1 MFYNLKI
8 PEMQYLKFIILFMLP
23 IISINAQED
32 PYLWLEEVEA
42 EKSLEW
48 VKKQNAETFAV
59 LEKQKGYKA
68 IFDRS
73 LEIYNSDDIIIAP
86 YFIGEYLYNF
96 RQDKD
101 HIRGM
106 WRRAPKTEYGKED
119 IDWDILIDLDDLSEK
134 DGIKWVYKGAT
145 PLYPK
150 NEKFLVYLSPGGT
163 DASIIKEFDVSTKS
177 FVEDGFVL
185 PESKGSASWKDE
197 DHLYVSRDFGENSM
211 SSSGYPREVR
221 IWERGTPLSDA
232 KQIYQIP
239 EDYMSL
245 SASKDLKKKNA
256 RTYIYVYKNF
266 YEKEA
271 YILND
276 DESVTLL
283 PVQKDADVFEATEG
297 QAVIMLKSDWEINGK
312 SYRQGSVLTTNIDAL
327 ISGKFELQEMFVP
340 QEKMSLSG
348 LETTKN
354 RVVLTLL
361 NNIISELYVYEY
373 KGGKWQ
379 KQKVK
384 APEMGTISAMVPDDD
399 LDEFYFYYTN
409 FLERSTLYKADAL
422 TLEFSPVKSLEN
434 HFDTDKL
441 VVEQKEVASK
451 DGTMVPYFLV
461 RKKDIPY
468 DGSNPTLLYAYGG
481 FEISLEPSY
490 SGINGTSWLEKGGV
504 YVLANIRGGG
514 EFGPKWHQAGL
525 KEKRQNVYNDF
536 HSVAE
541 DLIRQKITSPEHLGI
556 RGGSNGG
563 LLMGVAFT
571 QRPELYKAVV
581 CQVPLL
587 DMKRY
592 NKLLAGASWMGEY
605 GNPDIPEEWEYISKY
620 SPYQNLK
627 KKADYPDVYFTTSTK
642 DDRVHPAHARKM
654 VARMQEFGHKV
665 YYYENMEGGHGGS
678 STNEQH
684 AKAAALMYSYLWMM
698 LK

>member
-1 MFYNLKI
+1 
-8 PEMQYLKFIILFMLP
+8 MQYLKFIILFMLP